1 MYICYVRQVY
11 KTRYDIMCSMV
22 GVYEEACRCSEH
34 GLLGGFIGFYIHIYI
49 LCHII
54 YIYLCVC
61 VSVRR
66 PLVFGGFYG
75 AGFHRIEGSRVC
87 FFFRKV
93 GNSGLGALSTDS

>member
-1 MYICYVRQVY
+1 MSMLR
-11 KTRYDIMCSMV
+11 TRT
-22 GVYEEACRCSEH
+22 AR
-34 GLLGGFIGFYIHIYI
+34 GFHRVLYIHIYMYYMS
-49 LCHII
+49 HYI

>member
-1 MYICYVRQVY
+1 MLR
-11 KTRYDIMCSMV
+11 TRT
-22 GVYEEACRCSEH
+22 AR
-34 GLLGGFIGFYIHIYI
+34 GFHRVLYIHIYI
-49 LCHII
+49 YMYYMSHYI

>member
-1 MYICYVRQVY
+1 MLR
-11 KTRYDIMCSMV
+11 TRT
-22 GVYEEACRCSEH
+22 AR
-34 GLLGGFIGFYIHIYI
+34 GFHRVLYIHIYI
-49 LCHII
+49 CIICHII

-87 FFFRKV
+87 FFFGR
-93 GNSGLGALSTDS
+93 LGTQALGPYLLTASTLAKAQTLHKPLNP

>member
-1 MYICYVRQVY
+1 MLR
-11 KTRYDIMCSMV
+11 TRT
-22 GVYEEACRCSEH
+22 AR
-34 GLLGGFIGFYIHIYI
+34 GFHRVLYIHIYI
-49 LCHII
+49 CIICHII
-54 YIYLCVC
+54 YIIYLCVC

-93 GNSGLGALSTDS
+93 GNSGLRALSTDS